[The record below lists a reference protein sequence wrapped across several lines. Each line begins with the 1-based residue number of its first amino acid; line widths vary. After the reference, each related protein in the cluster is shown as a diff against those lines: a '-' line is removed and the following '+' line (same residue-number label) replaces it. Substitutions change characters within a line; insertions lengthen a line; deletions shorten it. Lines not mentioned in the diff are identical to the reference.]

1 MRTFHTYHDIY
12 LYIEPLTD
20 DEPDSRTRHQIS
32 NCFCFLEDYLN
43 LTTNQYMRVKDN
55 REKISSLSEHTWE
68 LHDTLNIMFGDLHFL
83 LIAIDKAYS
92 LSIKLLNLLGET
104 ASASSLSHSKYRMN
118 LKHFRNN
125 LEHMDE
131 KLTTEDQKYQEP
143 WYSDSEYHNWFSS
156 QWGSMSGDLIK
167 LGNYSFTLNESS
179 FAQLWDAYD
188 NITSI
193 IQDKY
198 ISKNKEIV
206 DQIWN
211 GHKGPIWEK

>member
-131 KLTTEDQKYQEP
+131 KLTTE
-143 WYSDSEYHNWFSS
+143 
-156 QWGSMSGDLIK
+156 
-167 LGNYSFTLNESS
+167 
-179 FAQLWDAYD
+179 LWDAYD

-198 ISKNKEIV
+198 ISKNKKIV
-206 DQIWN
+206 DRIWN

>member
-43 LTTNQYMRVKDN
+43 LTTNQYMRVKEN
-55 REKISSLSEHTWE
+55 KEKLRSLEAHTWA
-68 LHDTLNIMFGDLHFL
+68 LHDTANILFGDLHFL
-83 LIAIDKAYS
+83 LVAMDKAYT
-92 LSIKLLNLLGET
+92 LSIKLLNLLDESET
-104 ASASSLSHSKYRMN
+104 ASLLSHSEARMN
-118 LKHFRNN
+118 IKHLRNN

-131 KLTTEDQKYQEP
+131 KLTSQDQKYQET

-156 QWGSMSGDLIK
+156 QWGSLDDNTIK
-167 LGNYSFTLNESS
+167 LGAGSFVIEETSFTE
-179 FAQLWDAYD
+179 LWETYD
-188 NITSI
+188 KILSV

-198 ISKNKEIV
+198 VSVNKETV
-206 DQIWN
+206 DRIWN
-211 GHKGPIWEK
+211 GHKGPEWH